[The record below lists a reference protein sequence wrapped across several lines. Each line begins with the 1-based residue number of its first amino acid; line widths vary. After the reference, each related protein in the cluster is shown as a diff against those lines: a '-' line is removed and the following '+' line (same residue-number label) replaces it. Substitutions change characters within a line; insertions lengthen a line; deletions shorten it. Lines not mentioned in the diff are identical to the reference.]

1 MPKQTED
8 TTDNDGSVPL
18 SRRDALIAAFGGTL
32 AKAGHD
38 EVSETKTFKAEEQ
51 GEIEITISADEQDI
65 FYDENGS
72 GPTDLFAMRTNG
84 DMSSLEMALNNIEV
98 SWNLTNPDA
107 VEALQATI
115 KFKSDRD
122 NGDDPVTIAQAERTD
137 LNNATVDGE
146 EYTIAFRSIDYS
158 PNSPVSVIE
167 QYNNNN
173 GNGTDLETLLTNQ
186 NEFWDDFD
194 MANLGDISDNPES
207 IGVLER
213 TETELVVE
221 VQSTGEDSE
230 GNKYVDVRGEEAI
243 DINVIPELGFGAAF
257 GVGFGKA
264 SVSDDWP
271 ARFTEDGYSM

>member
-8 TTDNDGSVPL
+8 TTDNDGTIPL

-38 EVSETKTFKAEEQ
+38 EVSETKTFKAEGQ
-51 GEIEITISADEQDI
+51 GEIEVTIRADEQDI

-72 GPTDLFAMRTNG
+72 DQTDLFAMRSNG
-84 DMSSLEMALNNIEV
+84 DMSSLEMALNNVEV
-98 SWNLTNPDA
+98 SWDRTNPDA

-122 NGDDPVTIAQAERTD
+122 NGDEPVPIAQAERTD

-146 EYTIAFRSIDYS
+146 TYTISFRSIDYS

-173 GNGTDLETLLTNQ
+173 GNGSDLETILSNENQ
-186 NEFWDDFD
+186 FWDDFD
-194 MANLGDISDNPES
+194 MSELGDISVNPEG

-213 TETELVVE
+213 TETELVIE
-221 VQSTGEDSE
+221 VQSKGEDNE
-230 GNKYVDVRGEEAI
+230 GNKYVDVIGSEDI
-243 DINVIPELGFGAAF
+243 DINVIPALGLGTAF

-264 SVSDDWP
+264 SVSEDWP